1 MRFWLHSSAKAQAF
15 GHSMA
20 ISIVTHAVLVGAGV
34 YGTAVSARQLTESI
48 AQAIR
53 YLPPPD
59 RRPQAEQRVEHLQF
73 IDVGLGAV
81 ASGEAVPQGKAPI
94 GPPSAEA
101 PGGLPG
107 KDMRLEIPV
116 DTYETPD
123 SVYSILQ
130 VDESAARADGSGAPI
145 YPPGMIK
152 AKIEGSVRA
161 RFVVDTTGRAD
172 PESVVILK
180 ATNDEFTE
188 AVTEA
193 IPRMAFTPAI
203 IAGRRVR
210 QMVEQSFGFKLEP
223 LAAPPE
229 QTRTKRRP

>member
-1 MRFWLHSSAKAQAF
+1 MRFWLHSSAKAPAF

-34 YGTAVSARQLTESI
+34 YGTAVSARQLSETL
-48 AQAIR
+48 AQSIR

-59 RRPQAEQRVEHLQF
+59 RRPHAEQRVERLQF

-81 ASGEAVPQGKAPI
+81 ASGEAVPQGTAPL
-94 GPPSAEA
+94 GQPSTAQ

-107 KDMRLEIPV
+107 KEMHLEIPV
-116 DTYETPD
+116 EKYETPD

-130 VDESAARADGSGAPI
+130 VDESAARADGSGAPV
-145 YPPGMIK
+145 YPPAMIK
-152 AKIEGSVRA
+152 AKIEGSVRV

-180 ATNDEFTE
+180 TTNDEFTA
-188 AVTEA
+188 AVNEA

-210 QMVEQSFGFKLEP
+210 QMVEQSFGFKLELP
-223 LAAPPE
+223 AAPQE